1 MSREYF
7 QKRLQSASGEFD
19 AQACL
24 QVLDAAKLAPA
35 VLSLAC
41 DLVGA
46 TQQAERW
53 EAEEKAKNKE
63 AWALQQKAGGRLEEA
78 ELCGRKVEEYRKEE
92 AQLRRQIKEAIER
105 SQKEGGKA

>member
-35 VLSLAC
+35 DPAHLRQLSSGRPRTPRSKPRSGSRSAS
-41 DLVGA
+41 
-46 TQQAERW
+46 
-53 EAEEKAKNKE
+53 
-63 AWALQQKAGGRLEEA
+63 ALKCGPMA